1 MKEGQ
6 SDNCSSHSHP
16 FHDNWEKV
24 VEEHMVEIESGEWR
38 VESGEWRVV
47 VSGRWLMVV
56 ERKKRR
62 GRRGEEEEERKKRRG
77 RRRGENTYVDM
88 WYGAR
93 MSNKLKRRSTVTA
106 AERWLIS

>member
-24 VEEHMVEIESGEWR
+24 VEEHMVEIENGEWR
-38 VESGEWRVV
+38 MVIN
-47 VSGRWLMVV
+47 GRWLMVV

-62 GRRGEEEEERKKRRG
+62 GRRRGEEEEEEKIPMWICGMVRG
-77 RRRGENTYVDM
+77 
-88 WYGAR
+88 
-93 MSNKLKRRSTVTA
+93 
-106 AERWLIS
+106 